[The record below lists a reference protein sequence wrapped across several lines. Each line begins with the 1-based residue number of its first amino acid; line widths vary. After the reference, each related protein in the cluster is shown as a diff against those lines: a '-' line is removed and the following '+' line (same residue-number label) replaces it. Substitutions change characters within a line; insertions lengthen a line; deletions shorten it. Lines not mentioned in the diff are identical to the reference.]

1 LLEVMVSLV
10 LVGTCGTAL
19 IALMGQSAQSL
30 RNVRRAELDALAASD
45 ELERFVALDRAQLLA
60 SIGRSIS
67 KGWLVSVIQ
76 TGPALFDVVVADT
89 LTKAPVLRT
98 TLYRPDTSDA
108 ENR

>member
-1 LLEVMVSLV
+1 MSRASDRPVSRGATLLELIVSLAV
-10 LVGTCGTAL
+10 LG
-19 IALMGQSAQSL
+19 
-30 RNVRRAELDALAASD
+30 AS
-45 ELERFVALDRAQLLA
+45 A